1 MKKVF
6 IKYNPYNLETE
17 ITVDG
22 KKLAQNSKIGERI
35 VPGTRLQEW
44 IEDLPRILVDE
55 YNDKDFDITF
65 HGTLLDFEDLT
76 EVFTQA
82 YERGELTAK
91 LDRIPAKETSDK
103 EALIDDVFKA
113 IQEGPF
119 DELRDVEILSAFK
132 HARSKDF
139 EVCVVATMSAYP
151 DLSNTRF
158 RI

>member
-44 IEDLPRILVDE
+44 IEDLPRSLVDE
-55 YNDKDFDITF
+55 YNDNDFDITF

-76 EVFTQA
+76 EVFT
-82 YERGELTAK
+82 L
-91 LDRIPAKETSDK
+91 S
-103 EALIDDVFKA
+103 LIH
-113 IQEGPF
+113 I
-119 DELRDVEILSAFK
+119 
-132 HARSKDF
+132 
-139 EVCVVATMSAYP
+139 
-151 DLSNTRF
+151 
-158 RI
+158 

>member
-55 YNDKDFDITF
+55 
-65 HGTLLDFEDLT
+65 
-76 EVFTQA
+76 
-82 YERGELTAK
+82 
-91 LDRIPAKETSDK
+91 
-103 EALIDDVFKA
+103 
-113 IQEGPF
+113 
-119 DELRDVEILSAFK
+119 
-132 HARSKDF
+132 
-139 EVCVVATMSAYP
+139 
-151 DLSNTRF
+151 
-158 RI
+158 

>member
-76 EVFTQA
+76 EHQIKKHLSTMFSKQ
-82 YERGELTAK
+82 
-91 LDRIPAKETSDK
+91 
-103 EALIDDVFKA
+103 FK
-113 IQEGPF
+113 
-119 DELRDVEILSAFK
+119 K
-132 HARSKDF
+132 ARLMNCEMWK
-139 EVCVVATMSAYP
+139 Y
-151 DLSNTRF
+151 
-158 RI
+158 

>member
-1 MKKVF
+1 MEVLYEKVF

-91 LDRIPAKETSDK
+91 LIEFRQKKHQIKKHLSTMFSK
-103 EALIDDVFKA
+103 QFK
-113 IQEGPF
+113 
-119 DELRDVEILSAFK
+119 K
-132 HARSKDF
+132 ARLMNCEMWK
-139 EVCVVATMSAYP
+139 Y
-151 DLSNTRF
+151 
-158 RI
+158 